1 MSGAK
6 AVLIEFGSQ
15 RCRVTPEVA
24 IIMGDYT
31 SDRNLSW
38 NNDPSYNT
46 AYQALENMR
55 VVTDRLW
62 ISTGRILLHELF
74 YLFAKMDVIQA
85 LVRGAPPLYSVLFPF
100 LIRTRLD
107 ISEWRYPLRGP
118 ITNILGL
125 TDALINLMARLAV
138 FIATDH
144 ERKSRTDQK
153 MPPPPTSSSSSSSHP
168 PTCPSPQSNP
178 SANSSSPDST
188 NQWSHSTSDSS
199 QSDPTLSDAL
209 LEWETLLTDFQA
221 WKSSLTTLSPIR
233 IEPNMPTPF
242 GPAIIYTDLR
252 VASAQMLYLASLIH
266 LHRAHPS
273 APASPPAAI
282 GAMAAKNGPLVAEL
296 MRIQEG
302 FWDTLNFKDVSL
314 QEDGRTVGKEGRTKD
329 FVVSSLSNCAWPMLV
344 GGVQVRDEGQR
355 KWLKTRLCDIYEL
368 SGFATAV
375 YPEPFFILLF
385 SLFEQLFPGFTVFVG
400 LRLQFLGDQML
411 MVDAR

>member
-62 ISTGRILLHELF
+62 ISTGRILLPELF
-74 YLFAKMDVIQA
+74 YLFAKMDVIHA

-118 ITNILGL
+118 ITTILGL

-153 MPPPPTSSSSSSSHP
+153 MPPPPALSSSSSSHP
-168 PTCPSPQSNP
+168 PNCPSPQSNP

-188 NQWSHSTSDSS
+188 NPWSHSTSDSS
-199 QSDPTLSDAL
+199 QSDATLSDAL
-209 LEWETLLTDFQA
+209 LEWETLLTDFQV

-355 KWLKTRLCDIYEL
+355 KWLKMRLCDIYEL